1 MEKLLSP
8 EEVSQI
14 TGLTVSSL
22 KNLRYR
28 GTGPAYRRMSAR
40 VIRYAESDV
49 ADYIASVRRTQTGQ
63 AVPA

>member
-1 MEKLLSP
+1 MEKLMSP
-8 EEVSQI
+8 EEVSEI

-28 GTGPAYRRMSAR
+28 GTGPAYRRMSSR

-49 ADYIASVRRTQTGQ
+49 AAYIESARRTQTGQ